1 MFKFLAKFFEG
12 WIDIEGAYNQCDRAV
27 SQLQEYKENPERF
40 TGDKK
45 EQFDLVVNNAIVS
58 ATQFVDMEMGGE
70 RHWPGIFR
78 EMHKYLATIYFEQG
92 LVDKAERHFLKLKE
106 YGVEGAR
113 DYDEIHEKFRLK
125 DELQSTE
132 NSEIVESSGNV
143 SA

>member
-12 WIDIEGAYNQCDRAV
+12 RIDIEGAYNQCDRAV
-27 SQLQEYKENPERF
+27 SQLQAYKENPERF

-58 ATQFVDMEMGGE
+58 ATQFVDMEMGGG
-70 RHWPGIFR
+70 RQWPGIFR

-92 LVDKAERHFLKLKE
+92 LVDKAEWHFLKLKE
-106 YGVEGAR
+106 YGVEG